1 MLAVGKGCL
10 LDVNGPMLPGAWGEA
25 AVRRRCWSWKWGA
38 VVGIAVVEVAPG
50 GYQGGGGSGNGVGPP
65 VEFVGTTRG
74 EWAWIEYLMLAAGKG
89 CLLDVNGPMLP
100 GAGMRW
106 LSGGGG
112 GFGNGV
118 GPPVEF
124 AGTMGEE

>member
-1 MLAVGKGCL
+1 MEFAGTMREELVWIENLMLAVGKGCL

-65 VEFVGTTRG
+65 VEF
-74 EWAWIEYLMLAAGKG
+74 
-89 CLLDVNGPMLP
+89 
-100 GAGMRW
+100 
-106 LSGGGG
+106 
-112 GFGNGV
+112 
-118 GPPVEF
+118 

>member
-10 LDVNGPMLPGAWGEA
+10 LDVNGLMLPGAWGKA

-38 VVGIAVVEVAPG
+38 ADGIATVVAAFG
-50 GYQGGGGSGNGVGPP
+50 GYQGG
-65 VEFVGTTRG
+65 
-74 EWAWIEYLMLAAGKG
+74 A
-89 CLLDVNGPMLP
+89 
-100 GAGMRW
+100 
-106 LSGGGG
+106 

-118 GPPVEF
+118 GTPVEF